1 MMNESDK
8 KRFNMR
14 IPGEALVSAEVYS
27 GSISSAAEVC
37 ITEPVLYRRICD
49 YVLLNGTDLQEL
61 FQTDRY
67 LYMSCFIRDV
77 TGFKAEFENDESL
90 KPLFGH
96 GKGETAEF
104 LISFPE
110 ETNQDGKGE

>member
-14 IPGEALVSAEVYS
+14 IPGEVLVSAEVYS
-27 GSISSAAEVC
+27 GPISSAADVC
-37 ITEPVLYRRICD
+37 ITEPVLYRRICN

-61 FQTDRY
+61 FLTDRY

-77 TGFKAEFENDESL
+77 VGFKTEFENEELL
-90 KPLFGH
+90 KPLFSH
-96 GKGETAEF
+96 DKGGTVAF

-110 ETNQDGKGE
+110 KAC

>member
-1 MMNESDK
+1 MNESDK

-14 IPGEALVSAEVYS
+14 IPGEVLVSAEVYS
-27 GSISSAAEVC
+27 GPISSAADVC
-37 ITEPVLYRRICD
+37 ITEPVLYRRICN
-49 YVLLNGTDLQEL
+49 YVLLNGADLQEL

-77 TGFKAEFENDESL
+77 VRFKTAFENEELL
-90 KPLFGH
+90 KPLFSH
-96 GKGETAEF
+96 DKGGTIVF

-110 ETNQDGKGE
+110 ETNQYGKGE